1 MTLTF
6 GGEVQTASRG
16 EKMKLERVWCTLA
29 LVGGLIVAACFCF
42 FRYLEWSFRYSAIV
56 GLSSRA
62 HETRVASHQSW
73 MFFSMFIALEVCSAF
88 VIGFPSEEPDFG
100 SAWLRFLARYG
111 LRFLLSLLATGVVV
125 GLWLWL
131 PLTRGWLA

>member
-1 MTLTF
+1 MVYF
-6 GGEVQTASRG
+6 GTR
-16 EKMKLERVWCTLA
+16 R
-29 LVGGLIVAACFCF
+29 GLIVAACFCF

-88 VIGFPSEEPDFG
+88 VIGFPSKSRISVLHG
-100 SAWLRFLARYG
+100 SD
-111 LRFLLSLLATGVVV
+111 S
-125 GLWLWL
+125 
-131 PLTRGWLA
+131 